1 MAQNEYDPGATDK
14 KLAEIYANITR
25 LMNTDAMLQAVLI
38 GRACPNYTTPELIE
52 GVKSKILTLSR
63 N

>member
-1 MAQNEYDPGATDK
+1 MKKYDSEATDK

-25 LMNTDAMLQAVLI
+25 LMNTDSMLHALLI

-52 GVKSKILTLSR
+52 GVKNKILTLSK